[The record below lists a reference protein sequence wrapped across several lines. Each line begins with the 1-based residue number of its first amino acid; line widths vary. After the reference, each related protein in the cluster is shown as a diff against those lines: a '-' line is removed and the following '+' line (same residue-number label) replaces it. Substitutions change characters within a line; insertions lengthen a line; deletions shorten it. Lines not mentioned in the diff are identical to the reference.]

1 MNQIKL
7 MKPKPKEPET
17 RTTSLLTVK
26 GLEALDA
33 LVSNHHFTHKA
44 IFKCMIDSG
53 EFADLLARQL
63 SARQLV
69 YKGEIRKSLAIE
81 KKDLGKLNDIAK
93 STGASRDDFINT
105 GFQVLLKILLDDI
118 EATRNKRLKF
128 LAPIR
133 NLYQQAELIETN
145 MMVDLDDDPVFTE
158 FGEICVR
165 LQNLITT
172 IENDK
177 NSCMSIFTEKVG
189 Q

>member
-17 RTTSLLTVK
+17 RTTCLLTVK

-33 LVSNHHFTHKA
+33 LVANHHFTHKA

-63 SARQLV
+63 SARQLA

-128 LAPIR
+128 LEPLC

-172 IENDK
+172 IEN
-177 NSCMSIFTEKVG
+177 
-189 Q
+189 